1 MKDAQAQKADLEK
14 AIKQL
19 EKQNNDQGKALDKL
33 TNDVENHNKIR
44 NMVEELRVWKEK
56 VKKLEKMCKKDKE
69 TRKEQIERIKR
80 IEEENRKYQDELEVV
95 LEKKKSKQVQEQQ
108 PALDV
113 DQLTYEKDQMKMEFA
128 EEEKKQKQEL
138 KLMEKRLAD
147 LT

>member
-95 LEKKKSKQVQEQQ
+95 LEKKKSKQVQE
-108 PALDV
+108 
-113 DQLTYEKDQMKMEFA
+113 
-128 EEEKKQKQEL
+128 
-138 KLMEKRLAD
+138 
-147 LT
+147 